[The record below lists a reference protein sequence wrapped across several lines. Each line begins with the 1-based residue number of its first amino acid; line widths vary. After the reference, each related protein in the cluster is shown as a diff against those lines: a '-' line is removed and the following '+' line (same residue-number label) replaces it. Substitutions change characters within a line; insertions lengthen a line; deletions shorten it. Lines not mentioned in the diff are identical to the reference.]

1 MTCLPDV
8 NVWIALA
15 VGEHIHNPSARE
27 WLDSVDDEVFFCRV
41 TQMGLLRLLTNR
53 QALGSDAFSSARAW
67 FAFDSFLKDSR
78 ISQLEEP
85 AALDHYWRAWT
96 TLEQRG
102 SNWWTDAYLA
112 AFAATA
118 GCTLVTFD
126 VQLAGRTDAS
136 TLLLR

>member
-15 VGEHIHNPSARE
+15 VGEHVHNDSARE
-27 WLDSVDDEVFFCRV
+27 WLDTVDDDVFFCRV

-53 QALGSDAFSSARAW
+53 QALGSDAFSPARAW
-67 FAFDSFLKDSR
+67 SAFDAFLKDSR
-78 ISQLEEP
+78 ISQIEEP
-85 AALDHYWRAWT
+85 TALDHYWRAWT
-96 TLEQRG
+96 TREQRG